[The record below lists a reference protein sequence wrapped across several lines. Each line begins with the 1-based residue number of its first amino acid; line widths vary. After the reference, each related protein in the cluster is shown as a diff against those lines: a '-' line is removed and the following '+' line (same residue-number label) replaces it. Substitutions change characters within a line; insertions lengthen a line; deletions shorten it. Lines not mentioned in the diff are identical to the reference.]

1 MLYNILLNV
10 LILPIISS
18 KIIVEPSVGYDIHR
32 HPNETVSII
41 YGFKIET
48 ISEINPHKQTVK
60 LTLEINLRWKE
71 SRLEITKID
80 DGQKVFLKRDSYVY
94 ILKNSMSLLGSLH
107 LFSGSKICCF
117 RD

>member
-1 MLYNILLNV
+1 MYVFYYILLNV

-32 HPNETVSII
+32 HPNETVSIM

-80 DGQKVFLKRDSYVY
+80 DGQKVFLKRDSYVS
-94 ILKNSMSLLGSLH
+94 ILKNSKSS
-107 LFSGSKICCF
+107 
-117 RD
+117 